1 MVTEPFFIF
10 KTNYETI
17 CFVRPS
23 YKTKRPRFI
32 QGKRATEYA
41 DIPSEF
47 NDVESAGFFV
57 LMTCFAVAYL
67 PYYRKWV
74 NTVSAIVI

>member
-17 CFVRPS
+17 S
-23 YKTKRPRFI
+23 HKTKSPRFI

-67 PYYRKWV
+67 SYYREWV
-74 NTVSAIVI
+74 DTISAVVI

>member
-17 CFVRPS
+17 S
-23 YKTKRPRFI
+23 HKTKRPRFI

-67 PYYRKWV
+67 PYYGKWV
-74 NTVSAIVI
+74 DTISAVVI

>member
-1 MVTEPFFIF
+1 ML
-10 KTNYETI
+10 
-17 CFVRPS
+17 
-23 YKTKRPRFI
+23 
-32 QGKRATEYA
+32 GKRATEYA

-74 NTVSAIVI
+74 NTVSAIAGEKPIRTGGSDAEAMISSHY